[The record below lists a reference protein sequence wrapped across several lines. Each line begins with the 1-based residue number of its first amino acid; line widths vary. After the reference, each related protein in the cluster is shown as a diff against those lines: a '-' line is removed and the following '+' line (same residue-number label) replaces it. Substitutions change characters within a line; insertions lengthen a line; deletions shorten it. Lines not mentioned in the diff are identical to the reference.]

1 VQLPARN
8 DPDRLLGHEE
18 AFVRALIEQPKITY
32 AQAWAI
38 ARGLPIER
46 ATKGMRS
53 AASQAMQRPRVQKY
67 LAEQRAAVSAKAK
80 EEIACDRVAVLR
92 DLLEIKN
99 RCMEAVPVFNARGE
113 PIGEWTF
120 NSAGAL
126 RALELIG
133 RELGMFVDRKEV
145 RHGPLLNVTDEEL
158 DTILAES
165 AAQAGIGIVRHVGR
179 DK

>member
-18 AFVRALIEQPKITY
+18 AFVRALIEKPKLTY

-38 ARGLPIER
+38 ARGLPLER

-80 EEIACDRVAVLR
+80 EEIAYDRVAALR
-92 DLLEIKN
+92 DLLEVKS
-99 RCMEAVPVFNARGE
+99 RCMEAVPLLDKFGRPNGS
-113 PIGEWTF
+113 WTF
-120 NSAGAL
+120 NAAGAL

-133 RELGMFVDRKEV
+133 RELGMFIDRKEV
-145 RHGPLLNVTDEEL
+145 RAGPLQDVSEEEL

-165 AAQAGIGIVRHVGR
+165 AIRAGIVIQRFAGR